1 MTDLFSFETNAYLLA
16 AIGSFL
22 LGIAKS
28 GVKGIA
34 VLIVVLFVYAF
45 GAKASTG
52 ILMPLL
58 ICGDIFAILYY
69 KKHADWSYVV
79 KLFPWMALG
88 VIFGAYGGG
97 FLDEE
102 AFKLGMAGLILI
114 TTILLFYWE
123 QNPQKPLDSSKLF
136 VGITGILA
144 GFTTMIGNL
153 AGAFTNIYFLAIRLP
168 KNTFIG
174 TSAFVFFLINL
185 FKVPFHVWVWG
196 TITPYSIQT
205 SLQFIPYLMVGLLL
219 GVHLVKKINNER
231 YRKLILMLTAIGA
244 VLLFFR

>member
-1 MTDLFSFETNAYLLA
+1 MTELLSFSSPSFVLG
-16 AIGSFL
+16 AIGAFL

-34 VLIVVLFVYAF
+34 VLIVVLYVYAF

-58 ICGDIFAILYY
+58 ICGDVFAIVYY
-69 KKHADWSYVV
+69 KKHANWQYVI

-88 VIFGAYGGG
+88 VILGAYGGDM
-97 FLDEE
+97 LDED
-102 AFKLGMAGLILI
+102 AFKFGMATLILL

-123 QNPQKPLDSSKLF
+123 YYPKKSLDSSKLF
-136 VGITGILA
+136 ASTTGVLA

-153 AGAFTNIYFLAIRLP
+153 AGAITNIYFLALRLP

-174 TSAFVFFLINL
+174 TSAFIFFLINL
-185 FKVPFHVWVWG
+185 FKVPFHLLVWE
-196 TITPYSIQT
+196 TITLKSLKT
-205 SLQFIPYLMVGLLL
+205 SFEFLPYLAIGLFL
-219 GVHLVKKINNER
+219 GVNLVKRINNDR
-231 YRKLILMLTAIGA
+231 YRKLILTLTAVGA
-244 VLLFFR
+244 FLLFFR